1 MNAEIY
7 IFLRNYCNLVPIK
20 NILVTSNG
28 DKSNILACMIKGLQ
42 ENYNIPQNNSSL
54 YYIESCK
61 TKFEQVR
68 NKYAFVDCVKPMNM
82 FSINL
87 EQLPIIENT
96 IKRKDIYE
104 YIKQA
109 EISYITSNIILQDGI
124 KKVLQEVKYF
134 DLIFFNNSEITTS
147 VEFELLKDKADA
159 YLFSNETFYDCDKVF
174 EYLKNSKD
182 YIMLYSNSKYTMFI
196 HKKLE
201 YYFRDE

>member
-1 MNAEIY
+1 MNTEIY

-28 DKSNILACMIKGLQ
+28 DKNNILTCMIKGLQ
-42 ENYNIPQNNSSL
+42 ENYNIPQNSCSL

-61 TKFEQVR
+61 TKFDQVR
-68 NKYAFVDCVKPMNM
+68 NKYAFIECVKPMNM

-96 IKRKDIYE
+96 REKKDMYE
-104 YIKQA
+104 YMKQS
-109 EISYITSNIILQDGI
+109 EIFYITSNIILQDGI
-124 KKVLQEVKYF
+124 KKVLQDEKYF
-134 DLIFFNNSEITTS
+134 DLIFFNNSEIVTS
-147 VEFELLKDKADA
+147 MEFEILKDKADA
-159 YLFSNETFYDCDKVF
+159 YLFSNKTFYDCHKVF

-196 HKKLE
+196 HKKLD
-201 YYFRDE
+201 YFRDE

>member
-28 DKSNILACMIKGLQ
+28 DKSNILTCIIKGLQ
-42 ENYNIPQNNSSL
+42 DNYNIPKNNCSL

-87 EQLPIIENT
+87 DQLPIIENT

-124 KKVLQEVKYF
+124 KKVLQEVQYF

>member
-1 MNAEIY
+1 MNKEIY
-7 IFLRNYCNLVPIK
+7 IFLRNYCNLVPVK

-82 FSINL
+82 FPINL
-87 EQLPIIENT
+87 DQLPIIENT

-124 KKVLQEVKYF
+124 KKVLQEVQYF

-174 EYLKNSKD
+174 EYLKNSKN

>member
-1 MNAEIY
+1 MNKEIY
-7 IFLRNYCNLVPIK
+7 IFLRNYCNLVPVK

-28 DKSNILACMIKGLQ
+28 DKSNILTCMIKGLQ

-61 TKFEQVR
+61 TKFEQIR
-68 NKYAFVDCVKPMNM
+68 NKYAFVDSVKPMNM

-96 IKRKDIYE
+96 IERKEIYE
-104 YIKQA
+104 YMKQA

-124 KKVLQEVKYF
+124 KKVLAEVQYF
-134 DLIFFNNSEITTS
+134 DLIFFNNSDIATS
-147 VEFELLKDKADA
+147 TEFELLKNKADA
-159 YLFSNETFYDCDKVF
+159 YLFSNETFYNFDKVL
-174 EYLKNSKD
+174 EYFKNSKD
-182 YIMLYSNSKYTMFI
+182 YIKLYSNSKYTMFI